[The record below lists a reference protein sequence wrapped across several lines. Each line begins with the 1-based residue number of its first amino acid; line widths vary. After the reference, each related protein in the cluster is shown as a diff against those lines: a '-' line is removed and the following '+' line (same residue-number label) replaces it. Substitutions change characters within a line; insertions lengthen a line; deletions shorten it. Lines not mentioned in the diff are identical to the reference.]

1 MNLESEIQRLQ
12 QRVRVLYG
20 LIETSAI
27 INSSLDLDEVLRLV
41 LEKAQAV
48 TGAEASAIL
57 LYNPQ
62 TKKLEFEVALGEKG
76 GTIQSLKEKIT
87 LDLGQ
92 GIAGAVAQTRRAEW
106 VPDAARDPRVARSV
120 DATTGFV
127 TRNILCAPL
136 LVQERLIGVAEVMN
150 IADPKIGGPED
161 LEVFETFCRQVAV
174 AIENARLHKGMLERE
189 RERQQLEIAAVV
201 QQSFLPSHFPTC
213 PRNRFQVDAK
223 TIPASVVGGDL
234 YDFPSRS
241 DDWLAL
247 AIGDVSGK
255 GVPAALFMAMLIS
268 DLRFTALKFCSPGD
282 VLRAVNAG
290 LATRARRGMFVTMQ
304 YLLLDATT
312 GAVSAANGGHV
323 PLVWYHRRTGKAE
336 PVELPGG
343 PPLGIL
349 PEAAYPE
356 TTLALDH
363 GDILLLLTD
372 GVLESKNA
380 RGETFGLSRLTEVM
394 EAAGANGM
402 ALFHPVL
409 DAVEAFSGGR
419 RHDDLTLVELRW
431 C

>member
-41 LEKAQAV
+41 LEKAQEV

-92 GIAGAVAQTRRAEW
+92 GIAGTVAQTRRAEW

-150 IADPKIGGPED
+150 IADPKIGGSED

-174 AIENARLHKGMLERE
+174 AIENARLHKGMMERE

-213 PRNRFQVDAK
+213 PRNRFQVDAQ

-304 YLLLDATT
+304 YLLLDAAT
-312 GAVSAANGGHV
+312 GAVRAANGGHV
-323 PLVWYHRRTGKAE
+323 PLMWYHRRTGTAE

-356 TTLALDH
+356 TTLALEP

-372 GVLESKNA
+372 GVLESMNA
-380 RGETFGLSRLTEVM
+380 RGDTFGLSRLTEVM
-394 EAAGANGM
+394 EAAGTHGRT
-402 ALFHPVL
+402 LLHPVL
-409 DAVEAFSGGR
+409 DAVEAFAGGR
-419 RHDDLTLVELRW
+419 RHDDLTVVELRW
-431 C
+431 G